1 MGPEV
6 FGPLSLSDESKKWE
20 SYHKIYWICVKRQTN
35 HALAHQVQVRRLE
48 DQEIDCSDVISLP
61 ASNVISLLRMNVRGT
76 FVSQRRYTTLN
87 AMEEPLSTR
96 ARPHREQLQVQAV
109 SLASCS
115 SIRRHEFGKMTLLTL
130 ASMQPTTLP
139 AIQTPSVPCSRH
151 SSVPI
156 MRSGLLKLSLS
167 SLLPKPMPGS
177 NVAKVNKLLSQL
189 QELDVVERQKR
200 KFFDAK
206 IGSQIKGILN
216 CKEQMDTWNTKRR
229 HRYADVLIADKFRDS
244 EIEVMNKVRERRRK
258 QQIWHDFA
266 ARVNSGLGRSLK
278 PSLLPVELAAEEMAL
293 CGYKARNK
301 KSSAAR
307 SMSCE
312 PILDQSL
319 LVERLRKTVFQGAL
333 ADLTEYSSLVKWA
346 QIHRE
351 SQYPGLGFL
360 FGSFN
365 IPV

>member
-1 MGPEV
+1 M
-6 FGPLSLSDESKKWE
+6 
-20 SYHKIYWICVKRQTN
+20 
-35 HALAHQVQVRRLE
+35 
-48 DQEIDCSDVISLP
+48 
-61 ASNVISLLRMNVRGT
+61 
-76 FVSQRRYTTLN
+76 
-87 AMEEPLSTR
+87 
-96 ARPHREQLQVQAV
+96 
-109 SLASCS
+109 
-115 SIRRHEFGKMTLLTL
+115 
-130 ASMQPTTLP
+130 
-139 AIQTPSVPCSRH
+139 
-151 SSVPI
+151 
-156 MRSGLLKLSLS
+156 
-167 SLLPKPMPGS
+167 
-177 NVAKVNKLLSQL
+177 
-189 QELDVVERQKR
+189 DVVEKQKR

-206 IGSQIKGILN
+206 IESQIKGILN
-216 CKEQMDTWNTKRR
+216 CEEQMDTWNTKRR

-333 ADLTEYSSLVKWA
+333 ADLTETLDRDIETPDENWMKKVDTNSGRYYYFNLRSGLTSWDPPENSPPEFVKDYERFTKLQNRKREEESGQNAITVLVKDDQSSPEGARAGFRRAHALVAAYGDRIRRAGEGEVLPGIEAILAPGHTPGHTAYRVQSGDRSLLIWGDVVHLPAIQLPRPEVGLTFDVDREVAAATRKRILDQVAAERSLVA
-346 QIHRE
+346 GMHLE
-351 SQYPGLGFL
+351 FPALGYVRRAGAGFAWVPEQW
-360 FGSFN
+360 SAAS
-365 IPV
+365 